1 MKELA
6 TPRPWHLTNAGVTVK
21 ANDVYICDCNSAW
34 VEVEENLANAEL
46 IVKCVNTHDQLV
58 EALEIISKIAYDVP
72 WGKYDEFNLQSL
84 WLAIEQAR
92 AALKS
97 AKQ

>member
-1 MKELA
+1 MKDLA
-6 TPRPWHLTNAGVTVK
+6 TPRPW
-21 ANDVYICDCNSAW
+21 ANPEKCPCGDPVCNRYTLSDVVNNSGLLW
-34 VEVEENLANAEL
+34 RKDAEL
-46 IVKCVNTHDQLV
+46 IVRCVNTHDQLV

>member
-1 MKELA
+1 M
-6 TPRPWHLTNAGVTVK
+6 
-21 ANDVYICDCNSAW
+21 
-34 VEVEENLANAEL
+34 EENLANAEL

-58 EALEIISKIAYDVP
+58 DALEKALPELNETLAVVGHDPSVGIDNSNLIAT
-72 WGKYDEFNLQSL
+72 
-84 WLAIEQAR
+84 IEAVE

>member
-1 MKELA
+1 
-6 TPRPWHLTNAGVTVK
+6 
-21 ANDVYICDCNSAW
+21 
-34 VEVEENLANAEL
+34 VEENLANAEL

-58 EALEIISKIAYDVP
+58 EALEEMYMHVFAGNSRTIEDAMARSSNNDAFEQKII
-72 WGKYDEFNLQSL
+72 
-84 WLAIEQAR
+84 